1 MGREPDLSHEFGPCP
16 VCHLT
21 PVDPSYAAARGFARD
36 VAEPPVEVKIICPRC
51 QAQNPAGQRF
61 CGQCGV
67 RLTRLCT
74 FCSSPNPSGQN
85 FCGHCGTPVLQNGEP
100 SKFGSPESYTPKH
113 LAERILTTRSAIEG
127 ENKQVTVLFCDLANS
142 TTIAERVGHEG
153 MHDLLNGF
161 FDIALGQVHTYEGTI
176 NQFLGDGFMALFGA
190 PLAHEDHARRAV
202 LAAVGLQR
210 ALGEQRAI
218 GGSGLPELSARMG
231 INTGLVTVGKIG
243 DNLRMD
249 YTAVGDTTNTAFRLQ
264 QLAEPGSILIGENT
278 RQRVA
283 EYVRTDRLGSLQ
295 VKGKSNLVA
304 AHRLLGLGPR
314 RSASEGL
321 ARRRLSPFVGRERE
335 LATFNELLG
344 RVERGHGAAVGIV
357 GEPGMG
363 KSRLLLELRR
373 AIQARRFTFLEARC
387 ASYGSAVPYALL
399 LDILRSNCGILE
411 TDTPEA
417 TIQKVRFG
425 LAEAGMDAEENSPC
439 LLRILGIKDESALHR
454 WASADAFKAHTFG
467 VLRELSLRG
476 SQRRP
481 LIFALEDLHW
491 SDKASEEFFTLLA
504 ESIPG
509 APILMV
515 STYRPGY
522 SPPWIGRSYASQLAL
537 QPLAA
542 AEALAIVGSIERPL
556 APSVAQIVVEK
567 AEGNPFFLEELAQA
581 VAERES
587 GDATSSVPDT
597 IHAVVSARID
607 RLPDQSKRL
616 LQAASV
622 IGREVPLSLLKTIW
636 DGSGE
641 TEVHLRELT
650 RSEFLYERASSEG
663 PAYVFKHA
671 LTQEVVYASLLEAR
685 RRAYH
690 GAIGASLERRQDGQT
705 GRMPEL
711 LAHHFGLSNE
721 KEKAV
726 DYCLLAAENA
736 QRRWA
741 HREALAYFES
751 ALCQL
756 DGMPRS
762 DANTRR
768 RVDAV
773 VKQAEVK
780 FALGR
785 HAEHIA
791 ALEGIRELVA
801 TTDSLRQA
809 SWHFWLGF
817 LHSLTGTHPTAA
829 IVECRVAVQIA
840 TAEGFDEILACAES
854 CLAQAY
860 TVAGDAQAALD
871 LAEHALGI
879 FEAQRNAWWMCR
891 TLWILIC
898 AANVRG
904 EWLRSLA
911 YGRRALEA
919 GRNARDVRLTVNGW
933 WRTGSVH
940 IARGDVTAGLECC
953 GSALALSP
961 GPFDLASVKAVQGYG
976 RVKAGELAAGVSDLE
991 EAVAWFEATGVR
1003 YNWSLYGLRLAEG
1016 YLRQG
1021 ERPRAQALLQR
1032 ILASSQEIGY
1042 RYHEGIAF
1050 RLLGELLGS
1059 TEAASAA
1066 EYLDRALA
1074 IFEQVGGRNDFA
1086 TTLAAKAELRR
1097 ITGDGTEARS
1107 LLERSLAL
1115 FSELGTLDGP
1125 VTVGAALSALTT
1137 S

>member
-1 MGREPDLSHEFGPCP
+1 MARNTELSHEFGPCS
-16 VCHLT
+16 VCHMT
-21 PVDPSYAAARGFARD
+21 PVGQWCPPARIFDRGVGGLR
-36 VAEPPVEVKIICPRC
+36 VGVKVICPRC
-51 QAQNPAGQRF
+51 HAQNPAEQRF
-61 CGQCGV
+61 CGQCGE
-67 RLTRLCT
+67 RLTPVCAS
-74 FCSSPNPSGQN
+74 CSGPNPSGQK
-85 FCGHCGTPVLQNGEP
+85 FCGHCGTLLPQDGEP
-100 SKFGSPESYTPKH
+100 SKFASPESYTPKH
-113 LAERILTTRSAIEG
+113 LAEKILTTRSAIEG

-142 TTIAERVGHEG
+142 TTIAEQVGPEG
-153 MHDLLNGF
+153 MHDLLNRF
-161 FDIALGQVHTYEGTI
+161 FDVALGQVHTYEGTI

-210 ALGEQRAI
+210 ALGELRAI

-283 EYVRTDRLGSLQ
+283 EYVRTEPLGSLQ
-295 VKGKSNLVA
+295 VKGKSNLIE

-321 ARRRLSPFVGRERE
+321 SRRRLSPFVGRERE
-335 LATFNELLG
+335 LATFDELLG
-344 RVERGHGAAVGIV
+344 RVERGHGAAVGIL

-373 AIQARRFTFLEARC
+373 AIQGRRFTFLEARC
-387 ASYGSAVPYALL
+387 PSYGGAVPYAIL

-411 TDTPEA
+411 ADTAEA
-417 TIQKVRFG
+417 VVQKVRFG
-425 LAEAGMDAEENSPC
+425 LAEAGMDADANGPC
-439 LLRILGIKDESALHR
+439 LLHMLGIKDESASHR
-454 WASADAFKAHTFG
+454 WVSADAFKAHTFE

-491 SDKASEEFFTLLA
+491 SDKASEEFFTLLG

-537 QPLAA
+537 QPLAP
-542 AEALAIVGSIERPL
+542 EDALSIVGSIERPV
-556 APSVAQIVVEK
+556 APSVAQIIVEK
-567 AEGNPFFLEELAQA
+567 AEGNPFFLEELTRA
-581 VAERES
+581 VAELET
-587 GDATSSVPDT
+587 GCATSAVPDT

-622 IGREVPLSLLKTIW
+622 IGREVPLNLLKAIW
-636 DGSGE
+636 EGSGE
-641 TEVHLRELT
+641 AEGYLRELT
-650 RSEFLYERASSEG
+650 RSEFLYERASGEG
-663 PAYVFKHA
+663 PVYVFKHA

-690 GAIGASLERRQDGQT
+690 GAIGASLERRHDGQS
-705 GRMPEL
+705 GKASEL
-711 LAHHFGLSNE
+711 LAHHFGLSSE

-726 DYCLLAAENA
+726 DYCLLAAQKA
-736 QRRWA
+736 QQRWA
-741 HREALAYFES
+741 HKEALAYFES
-751 ALCQL
+751 ALRRL
-756 DGMPRS
+756 DGMPRTEG
-762 DANTRR
+762 NTRR
-768 RVDAV
+768 RIDAV

-785 HAEHIA
+785 HAEHIV
-791 ALEGIRELVA
+791 ALEGIRELIA
-801 TTDSLRQA
+801 TTDSLRRA

-817 LHSLTGTHPTAA
+817 LRSLTGTHPTAA

-854 CLAQAY
+854 CLAQAH
-860 TVAGDAQAALD
+860 TVAGDVQAALD
-871 LAEHALGI
+871 LGEHALGL

-891 TLWILIC
+891 TLWILIS
-898 AANVRG
+898 AANARG

-911 YGRRALEA
+911 YCRRALEA
-919 GRNARDVRLTVNGW
+919 GQNARDVRLTVNGW
-933 WRTGSVH
+933 WRTGSAH
-940 IARGDVTAGLECC
+940 IARGDVTAGLQCC
-953 GSALALSP
+953 GAALALSP
-961 GPFDLASVKAVQGYG
+961 GPFDLASVRAVQGYG

-991 EAVAWFEATGVR
+991 HAVAWFEDSGVR

-1016 YLRQG
+1016 YLRLG
-1021 ERPRAQALLQR
+1021 ERPRARALLER

-1050 RLLGELLGS
+1050 RLFGELLGS
-1059 TEAASAA
+1059 TEAVAAA

-1074 IFEQVGGRNDFA
+1074 VFEQVGARNDFA

-1097 ITGDGTEARS
+1097 STGDSIEARS
-1107 LLERSLAL
+1107 LFERSMAL
-1115 FSELGTLDGP
+1115 FDELGTLDGP
-1125 VTVGAALSALTT
+1125 VAVSAALSSLPTP
-1137 S
+1137 